1 MECAEAECDRDAA
14 VELHIP
20 WAENRRVC
28 TAHARVLSRED
39 GVVAD
44 PLDGSEKG
52 WR

>member
-1 MECAEAECDRDAA
+1 MECAEEGCDRKAA
-14 VELHIP
+14 VELHVP
-20 WAENRRVC
+20 RADNRLVC
-28 TAHARVLSRED
+28 TAHARVLSREE